1 MCKLNPI
8 TFHGDTIFC
17 IDYCGEPYTP
27 MKPIIENM
35 GLGWASQTQKLN
47 ANKERWGVTIIVT
60 PTDGGEQETLCMPV
74 RKLPAYLNTINPKKV
89 KIAIRDRVILYQN
102 ESDNALWDYWTKGR
116 AERKQHLDPEPHNQP
131 QPTQP
136 ALPPLDAP
144 ITPDQQCTLQS
155 LVKARVDAI
164 PQEERTNAIYPQ
176 IWGRFKNHFRIAK
189 YNQLPQTRLAEA
201 IEYLAKLEIKKS
213 KKQQPALA
221 PDNTPANTAPQV
233 ESNTIPA
240 LPDNQYPDH
249 AKDTL
254 KLLEKIQKELHEV
267 RVVSSVRSLPAS
279 QNLASRRDGERFAI
293 EESLY
298 QMVDGLLFS
307 AWHAVN
313 AGAKIRRWK
322 A

>member
-1 MCKLNPI
+1 MCKLTPI
-8 TFHGDTIFC
+8 LFHNDTIFC
-17 IDYCGEPYTP
+17 VAINDQPYTP
-27 MKPIIENM
+27 AKPIVENM
-35 GLGWASQTQKLN
+35 GISWQGQQAKLS
-47 ANKERWGVTIIVT
+47 ANKERWGIKMILI
-60 PTDGGEQETLCMPV
+60 PSESGEQETICIPV
-74 RKLPAYLNTINPKKV
+74 RKLPAFLASINPKKV
-89 KIAIRDRVILYQN
+89 RAEIREKIELYQN
-102 ESDNALWDYWTKGR
+102 ECDDALWDYWTKGR
-116 AERKQHLDPEPHNQP
+116 AERNQHLDPAP

-213 KKQQPALA
+213 KKQQPALP
-221 PDNTPANTAPQV
+221 PDNTPATTAPQV

-240 LPDNQYPDH
+240 LPDEQYPDR
-249 AKDTL
+249 AKDAM
-254 KLLEKIQKELHEV
+254 KLLGEIQKKLHEV
-267 RVVSSVRSLPAS
+267 RVISSVESLPEGHTIGDKKAEDKS
-279 QNLASRRDGERFAI
+279 EI
-293 EESLY
+293 EKSLY
-298 QMVDGLLFS
+298 FMVDGLLYS
-307 AWHAVN
+307 AWHAIK
-313 AGAKIRRWK
+313 AGTKVRVWK